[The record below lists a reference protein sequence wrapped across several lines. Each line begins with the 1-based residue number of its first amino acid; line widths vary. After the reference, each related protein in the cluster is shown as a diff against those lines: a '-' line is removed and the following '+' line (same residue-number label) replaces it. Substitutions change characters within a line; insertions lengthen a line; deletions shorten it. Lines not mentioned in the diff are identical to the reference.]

1 MTEHIDA
8 TGPSET
14 RTPSDPAARTAAAAS
29 GGAGQAGPPAPAAP
43 LLRLAVIGVG
53 ARASLVRHAVQS
65 GRGQVVAVADPDPAG
80 LARARVM
87 FGPGIAE
94 YPDHRAL
101 ITGRDDVQAA
111 FVTSPDDT
119 HGVVAV
125 DLLRA
130 GIPVYLEKPIAITL
144 ADADAILDAAAS
156 TGTPLYV
163 GHNMRHM
170 SVVRTMRAI
179 IERGEI
185 GEVKAVW
192 CRHFV
197 GNGGDYYFKDW
208 HADRSRSTGLLLQ
221 KGAHDIDVIHWLA
234 GGYTRIV
241 TGMGTLAV
249 YGQISDRRGHSGQ
262 LMPEWFSLDHWP
274 PLQQTG
280 LNPVVDVEDLSM
292 MLMSLDNGVLASYQ
306 QCHFTPDYWR
316 NYTVIGTAGRLENFG
331 DSAGGVVR
339 VWNRRVVYRP
349 EGDAEYPIAGDAAGH
364 DDADE
369 RTVTEF
375 LDFVTHGGPTVTSPI
390 ASRQAVAAGIAAT
403 ESLRSGSVPIA
414 VTPVDPAIAIGLEA
428 NSHPSGST
436 TPGSAADI
444 GRPGPHHPR
453 SALKGEDDA

>member
-1 MTEHIDA
+1 MTGHA
-8 TGPSET
+8 
-14 RTPSDPAARTAAAAS
+14 SDP
-29 GGAGQAGPPAPAAP
+29 
-43 LLRLAVIGVG
+43 LRLAVIGAG
-53 ARASLVRHAVQS
+53 ARASLVRHAVDS
-65 GRGQVVAVADPDPAG
+65 GRGRVVAAADPEPAG
-80 LARARVM
+80 LNRARTM
-87 FGPGIAE
+87 FGPDIAV
-94 YPDHRAL
+94 YRDHREL
-101 ITGRDDVQAA
+101 IAGHDGVQAA

-119 HGVVAV
+119 HAAVTV

-144 ADADAILDAAAS
+144 TDADAILAAAAT
-156 TGTPLYV
+156 TGTPLYL

-170 SVVRTMRAI
+170 SVVRTMRKI

-197 GNGGDYYFKDW
+197 GNGGDFYFKDW

-234 GGYTRIV
+234 GGYTTMV
-241 TGMGTLAV
+241 TGMGSLSV
-249 YGQISDRRGHSGQ
+249 YGQITDRRDHSGH

-274 PLQQTG
+274 PLRQTG
-280 LNPVVDVEDLSM
+280 LNPIIDVEDLSM
-292 MLMSLDNGVLASYQ
+292 MHMRLDNGVLASYQ

-349 EGDAEYPIAGDAAGH
+349 EGDLQYPIAGDPSGH
-364 DDADE
+364 DDADD
-369 RTVTEF
+369 RTVGEF
-375 LDFVTHGGPTVTSPI
+375 LDFVIRGGPTVTSPI

-403 ESLRSGSVPIA
+403 ESLRSGSVPID
-414 VTPVDPAIAIGLEA
+414 VPPVDPATSARLEA
-428 NSHPSGST
+428 NANRSGST
-436 TPGSAADI
+436 APGSAADI

-453 SALKGEDDA
+453 SALKGEEDDA

>member
-1 MTEHIDA
+1 MPEHATMTDHEA
-8 TGPSET
+8 TAEN
-14 RTPSDPAARTAAAAS
+14 
-29 GGAGQAGPPAPAAP
+29 AAP
-43 LLRLAVIGVG
+43 PLRLAVIGAG
-53 ARASLVRHAVQS
+53 ARASLVLHAVRS
-65 GRGQVVAVADPDPAG
+65 GRGRVVAVADPDPAG
-80 LARARVM
+80 IARARRM
-87 FGPGIAE
+87 FGHGVTD
-94 YPDHRAL
+94 YPSHRAL
-101 ITGRDDVQAA
+101 IAGRDGVDAA

-119 HGVVAV
+119 HGPIAV
-125 DLLRA
+125 DLLHA
-130 GIPVYLEKPIAITL
+130 GIPVYLEKPIAITV
-144 ADADAILDAAAS
+144 ADADAILRAAAT

-170 SVVRTMRAI
+170 SVVRTMREI

-221 KGAHDIDVIHWLA
+221 KGAHDIDVIHWLS
-234 GGYTRIV
+234 GGYTSMV
-241 TGMGTLAV
+241 TGMGSLAV
-249 YGQISDRRGHSGQ
+249 YGQITDRHDHPGQ
-262 LMPEWFSLDHWP
+262 LMPDWFSLDHWP
-274 PLQQTG
+274 PLRQTG

-292 MLMSLDNGVLASYQ
+292 MQMRLDNGVLASYQ

-331 DSAGGVVR
+331 DSAGAVVR

-349 EGDAEYPIAGDAAGH
+349 EGDAEYPIAGDASGH
-364 DDADE
+364 GDADQ

-375 LDFVTHGGPTVTSPI
+375 LDFVTRGCPTVTSPI

-403 ESLRSGSVPIA
+403 ESLRSGSVP
-414 VTPVDPAIAIGLEA
+414 VEVPPVDPAISARLEP
-428 NSHPSGST
+428 NPHPAGST
-436 TPGSAADI
+436 TPGPAADI